1 MPADS
6 FPFTVYSGLLEPQH
20 YKQIGS
26 ALWLFAWCISS
37 TTAEIED
44 DGIIMGIV
52 LGGKPMKLSEIGEKF
67 GVNDKTVSRWIS
79 DLQDHDYIRTTR
91 APRGLIL
98 KVKNSKKNLL
108 NRSDKNVLSLNSDQT
123 KMSVHNASDKTFMS
137 DHEPNS
143 DGDQTEMS
151 DAKDIKDLITTAT
164 TILNIEPWEEPKS
177 DSQTDGMITLLNAY
191 CKLHKKIDFH
201 VTQTERVAMGKMVA
215 GGMPVPFT
223 ITTMASLYKAKRE
236 REGDSF
242 QQPNSFSYYVP
253 GIEEAWRN
261 AKVGGK
267 RKGKTTTSTPSNNKQ
282 DKLAELRR
290 KRMEAEQLEASA
302 SH

>member
-1 MPADS
+1 M
-6 FPFTVYSGLLEPQH
+6 EPQH